1 MSLTK
6 SLYREEE
13 VIAALKWCLIR
24 GRNTEAVFWAQ
35 ECLDSGLEREYL
47 QALIWVWL
55 FTCGTAS
62 IGWLAHLNSCLQNY
76 GNCSQESY
84 MNLMMSL
91 AHHVKNRGDNSV
103 LVLLAAGLKPYT
115 AEPNTCTVTELPES
129 IPNTPINR
137 ALFQGKTELAWS
149 LLRPQWDRN
158 AWSSLEA
165 VLKIK
170 QPHILNLFNS
180 LRNSPLTMHVAWIQE
195 WTWCIRALAT
205 LIVCKREPI
214 MLVPENI
221 DYSNITGVRHEFID
235 LPMRYRR
242 IFEIPY
248 ECLYFFTKRGSLR
261 INETTESDLIY
272 KLEEKIVDSKFWSSL
287 PIGPYS
293 DDILREEFY
302 AHYFPT
308 DIPDEWSSQDR
319 QKSHGTGV
327 IPVGDSIDMTI
338 VFNRCLVRWFG
349 LLPCRSIWNGWAG
362 TLEVFMNLWATNHP
376 KSIESGI
383 HEAYMQDGV
392 TETWIQ
398 QMANWSLESKTVE
411 FMVY

>member
-1 MSLTK
+1 MSLTQ

-24 GRNTEAVFWAQ
+24 GRMAEAVFWAQ
-35 ECLDSGLEREYL
+35 ECLDSGLTPEFIR
-47 QALIWVWL
+47 ALVWVWL
-55 FTCGTAS
+55 FTCGPAS

-76 GNCSQESY
+76 GAVTQESY
-84 MNLMMSL
+84 MNLLMSL

-103 LVLLAAGLKPYT
+103 LALLAAGLKNYDDV
-115 AEPNTCTVTELPES
+115 PNILTITKLPES
-129 IPNTPINR
+129 IPNTPECR
-137 ALFQGKTELAWS
+137 ALFQGKAELAWS
-149 LLRPQWDRN
+149 LLRTQWDRD

-165 VLKIK
+165 VLKVK
-170 QPHILNLFNS
+170 QPHILNLFSS

-214 MLVPENI
+214 ELVPENR
-221 DYSNITGVRHEFID
+221 DYSHITYVRREFIN

-248 ECLYFFTKRGSLR
+248 ECLYLFTKRGSLR

-272 KLEEKIVDSKFWSSL
+272 KLEEKIVESKFWSSL

-327 IPVGDSIDMTI
+327 IPVGDSIDIGI

-349 LLPCRSIWNGWAG
+349 LLPCRSIWNGWEAA
-362 TLEVFMNLWATNHP
+362 LEVFMNLWATNHP

-383 HEAYMQDGV
+383 HEAYTNSGV
-392 TETWIQ
+392 NESWIQ
-398 QMANWSLESKTVE
+398 QMANWSLESKTME

>member
-1 MSLTK
+1 
-6 SLYREEE
+6 
-13 VIAALKWCLIR
+13 
-24 GRNTEAVFWAQ
+24 
-35 ECLDSGLEREYL
+35 
-47 QALIWVWL
+47 
-55 FTCGTAS
+55 
-62 IGWLAHLNSCLQNY
+62 
-76 GNCSQESY
+76 
-84 MNLMMSL
+84 
-91 AHHVKNRGDNSV
+91 
-103 LVLLAAGLKPYT
+103 
-115 AEPNTCTVTELPES
+115 
-129 IPNTPINR
+129 
-137 ALFQGKTELAWS
+137 
-149 LLRPQWDRN
+149 
-158 AWSSLEA
+158 
-165 VLKIK
+165 
-170 QPHILNLFNS
+170 
-180 LRNSPLTMHVAWIQE
+180 
-195 WTWCIRALAT
+195 
-205 LIVCKREPI
+205 
-214 MLVPENI
+214 
-221 DYSNITGVRHEFID
+221 
-235 LPMRYRR
+235 MRYRR

-272 KLEEKIVDSKFWSSL
+272 RLEEKIVDSKFWSSL